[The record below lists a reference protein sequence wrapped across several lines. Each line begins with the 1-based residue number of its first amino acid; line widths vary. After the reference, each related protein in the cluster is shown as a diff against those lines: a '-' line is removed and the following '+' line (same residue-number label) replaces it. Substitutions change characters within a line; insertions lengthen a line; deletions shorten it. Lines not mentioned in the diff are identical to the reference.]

1 MRCFF
6 SLSSLPWECFIRFLK
21 SELQCPFENWSGINI
36 VIKEM
41 SKREAGRGARGRSGQ
56 AGHPEVGP
64 RSLEGAQASRPAP

>member
-1 MRCFF
+1 M
-6 SLSSLPWECFIRFLK
+6 K

-64 RSLEGAQASRPAP
+64 RSLEGARGESARPVTSASEGKGCVL